1 MYQAVRVNV
10 PEKVHQKLKNLIT
23 QDRAIP
29 IKVNLQEGNDLLLL
43 TPGQI
48 IKMRNAKNEGKKAI
62 ILRFSRKQVR
72 ANVEHEG

>member
-1 MYQAVRVNV
+1 MYLAVRVNV

-29 IKVNLQEGNDLLLL
+29 IKVNLQEGDDLLLL

-48 IKMRNAKNEGKKAI
+48 IKMRNAKNEGK
-62 ILRFSRKQVR
+62 RQ
-72 ANVEHEG
+72 